1 VYRTLSPRRISRVL
15 FAAAIATLAS
25 LAAAQSGD
33 VIRMIVP
40 QAAGSTGDTVI
51 RAMSPELGKALGHP
65 VVVEDM
71 PGAGGTLGTAQLVRA
86 PKDGSTL
93 AIISSNHVINPSVLK
108 SMPFDPIHDVAPI
121 TVFATVPLL
130 LAVNTNVPAKNVREL
145 IALMKSKPGQLNYG
159 SVGNGTV
166 LHLAMEMFKD
176 QSGTSGVHVPYRG
189 TGPLVSDLLGGQIDM
204 AFLSLSSAVPQVKAG
219 KLRAIAISTTVRA
232 AVLPD
237 VPTVAESGLPEYSFD
252 AWLALA
258 APAGTS
264 RSVIQNVYEKV
275 RSVLA
280 VKEVQVSIAAQGV
293 TILDP
298 VPPDQAPAFFER
310 ELIKHAKLV
319 KLSGMTPE

>member
-1 VYRTLSPRRISRVL
+1 M
-15 FAAAIATLAS
+15 
-25 LAAAQSGD
+25 LAACALAQSGTP
-33 VIRMIVP
+33 IRMIVP

-51 RAMSPELGKALGHP
+51 RAMSAELGKALGQP
-65 VVVEDM
+65 VVVEDL
-71 PGAGGTLGTAQLVRA
+71 PGGGGTLGTGQLVRA
-86 PKDGSTL
+86 PKDGHTL
-93 AIISSNHVINPSVLK
+93 AIVSSNHVINPSVLK
-108 SMPFDPIHDVAPI
+108 SVPFDSLKDVEPI

-130 LAVNTNVPAKNVREL
+130 LAVNNNVPAKNTREL

-159 SVGNGTV
+159 SAGNGTV

-176 QSGTSGVHVPYRG
+176 QSGTSAVHVPYRG
-189 TGPLVSDLLGGQIDM
+189 TGPLVSDLIGGQIDM

-219 KLRAIAISTTVRA
+219 KLRAIAISTTTRA

-237 VPTVAESGLPEYSFD
+237 VPTVAESGLPDYSFD

-258 APAGTS
+258 APAGTP
-264 RSVIQNVYEKV
+264 RPIVQNVYEKT

-280 VKEVQVSIAAQGV
+280 IKEVQDNIAAQGV

-298 VPPDQAPAFFER
+298 IPPDKAPAFFES
-310 ELIKHAKLV
+310 ELLKHAKLV